1 MKKLLLLL
9 LIVKFFQPINAE
21 AQIVNK
27 VIAVI
32 NNEVITQQDVDRLL
46 SVLYAQYVHEYKG
59 DELLEKMEEVRKDI
73 LKRMIEDKLIL
84 SRAKELDIKVA
95 EKEIKEKLELVK
107 GGFARERDFLDTL
120 DAQGVTLANLKDRYR
135 DQILIKKIVDWEIKT
150 RVTVLP
156 SEITE
161 YYEAHRE
168 QFKQGEKYRVR
179 HILVKADN
187 TVAFVLSKIE
197 IRNVYNKLVKGKDF
211 SELARKYSE
220 GPNKDQGGDMGYIGP
235 GEMLDE
241 LDTAIFKLKPGEYS
255 DIIKTNIGYHIV
267 KVEDIAHSGYLSLE
281 QVQKNIKAFIFQRKF
296 QKKLTEWLAELSK
309 NAYISLK

>member
-107 GGFARERDFLDTL
+107 GGFARE
-120 DAQGVTLANLKDRYR
+120 
-135 DQILIKKIVDWEIKT
+135 
-150 RVTVLP
+150 
-156 SEITE
+156 
-161 YYEAHRE
+161 
-168 QFKQGEKYRVR
+168 
-179 HILVKADN
+179 
-187 TVAFVLSKIE
+187 
-197 IRNVYNKLVKGKDF
+197 
-211 SELARKYSE
+211 
-220 GPNKDQGGDMGYIGP
+220 
-235 GEMLDE
+235 
-241 LDTAIFKLKPGEYS
+241 
-255 DIIKTNIGYHIV
+255 
-267 KVEDIAHSGYLSLE
+267 
-281 QVQKNIKAFIFQRKF
+281 
-296 QKKLTEWLAELSK
+296 
-309 NAYISLK
+309 